1 MKSSIIKLF
10 FEKKKK
16 ILFSYTLLISNL
28 IDMDS
33 KYLISKNKNN
43 HSLIKKIIDKY
54 VDEYLYDE
62 EEIDISFITKYIEY
76 NINLNKTVNALMLV
90 IINLYLDENKKDEFI
105 KNKQALLLLSIV
117 ISCSIEFDS
126 KTSVLKQE
134 KIDATSIK
142 KLIIEIVEQKCKFK
156 LVKNTN
162 KVIKKLTLNIKEYN
176 NLVKNMFNNVD
187 EVDVENYF
195 IKYCDK
201 DNYYIVKYKYNNE
214 ELEKYDKYYINEV
227 LEKEKINNRLNI
239 LSYIKLSLTILKCLM
254 LNINNYFLIEF
265 NKKEM
270 TTSMINKINKIFSC
284 KQVKKR
290 ILIFI
295 DYDDKDLEAIKL
307 LKELNYKIL
316 IEYNNVE
323 TETNKYKFKD
333 DEMILVKKEFV
344 DNNTDNIEI
353 WNNRDI
359 SFQIKTEFSVYEE
372 SSIVKE
378 NR

>member
-76 NINLNKTVNALMLV
+76 NTNLNKTVNALMMV

-117 ISCSIEFDS
+117 ISCSIEFDC

-239 LSYIKLSLTILKCLM
+239 LSHIKLSLTILKCLM